1 MARRDGK
8 GNGPSGGLKAAKAG
22 GRKAGKAG
30 GRTADKGGAPATS
43 SGVARESGQ
52 PVRHGRSLTQA
63 AVEPGGGSSRPLRG
77 PIIGGRLPPGTLP
90 TKDQILEYLASAPGT
105 SGKRE
110 IGRAFGIKGG
120 DRIGLKRLLAGM
132 TEVGLL
138 AGNRKQLK
146 ERGRLPPMLVIEVGA
161 PDDEGELT
169 ARPVT
174 WDENEGPVPT
184 IRVVIS
190 ERARAAG
197 FATLGPGERILA
209 RATRVLPG
217 GDDSADY
224 TAEPVK
230 KLAREHRRLLG
241 IYKTASRASTIPGSA
256 IPGRAGGSIA
266 PIDRRDL
273 KEWPVQ
279 EMDRGEAH
287 NGDLVRY
294 EISTQRHTSRARILE
309 VIGNPGDT
317 RQVSLIAVHA
327 HGIPEDF
334 SKAALA
340 EVAELRPP
348 DLGKRTD
355 LREMPL
361 LTIDPVDARDHDD
374 AVHASPD
381 TDPRNLGGWICT
393 VAIADVAHYVRPGTR
408 LDHEAER
415 RGNSVYFPD
424 RVVPMLPERIS
435 NDLCSLRAGED
446 RACLAVAMIFD
457 ANGDKKGHTFMRAV
471 MRSPAK
477 LDYAQAQAAI
487 DGHPD
492 AVTGPLLEI
501 ALKPLWA
508 AFAVLS
514 AARDRRSPLD
524 LDLPERR
531 IVLDKEGKVERVIV
545 PERLAAHR
553 LIEEFM
559 IQANVAAAEQLE
571 AKRSPVIYRGHAE
584 PSREKLM
591 SLGQFLETLDLS
603 GPKPGSAR
611 AEQFNRIL
619 AQAKGQPYAEL
630 VNEVVLR
637 SQAQAEYTPQNYG
650 HFGLNLRRYAHFTS
664 PIRRYADLVVHRALI
679 KALGLRSDGGP
690 DGLDPEQAARLVQV
704 CETISQTERRAMAAE
719 RETTERLIAAHLV
732 DRVGARF
739 QARISGVTRSGLF
752 VRLRETG
759 ADGYIPAATLG
770 EEYFAYD
777 EDNHLLVGERSGE
790 AYRLG
795 DTVEV
800 KLVEAIPTAGA
811 LRFEMLSP
819 GTRGLVPQRKGKRAI
834 RRMGGAP
841 RGRRK

>member
-1 MARRDGK
+1 MARRNDRRTGAAGGGKTGNRRGK
-8 GNGPSGGLKAAKAG
+8 GSLDGIADRGGPKPLQ
-22 GRKAGKAG
+22 
-30 GRTADKGGAPATS
+30 GAI
-43 SGVARESGQ
+43 VA
-52 PVRHGRSLTQA
+52 
-63 AVEPGGGSSRPLRG
+63 
-77 PIIGGRLPPGTLP
+77 GRLPPGTLP
-90 TKDQILEYLASAPGT
+90 TKDQILEYLASSQSA

-120 DRIGLKRLLAGM
+120 DRIGLKRLLAEM
-132 TEVGLL
+132 AEEGLL

-146 ERGRLPPMLVIEVGA
+146 ERGRLPPMLVVEIGE
-161 PDDEGELT
+161 PDAEGELT
-169 ARPVT
+169 ARPVS
-174 WDENEGPVPT
+174 WDESEGPVPS
-184 IRVVIS
+184 IRLAVS

-197 FATLGPGERILA
+197 LGTIGPGERVLA
-209 RATRVLPG
+209 RATRAEPG
-217 GDDSADY
+217 NDDGYDY
-224 TAEPVK
+224 IAEPVK
-230 KLAREHRRLLG
+230 KLARERRRLLG
-241 IYKTASRASTIPGSA
+241 IYRASSRTTGL
-256 IPGRAGGSIA
+256 GAGGGVIA
-266 PIDRRDL
+266 PVDRRDL
-273 KEWPVQ
+273 KEWSVQ
-279 EMDRGEAH
+279 EIDRGGART
-287 NGDLVRY
+287 GDLVRY
-294 EISTQRHTSRARILE
+294 EISTLRHTSRARILE
-309 VIGNPGDT
+309 VIGNPGD
-317 RQVSLIAVHA
+317 QNQISLIAVHA

-334 SKAALA
+334 SKAALT
-340 EVAELRPP
+340 EVEALRPP
-348 DLGKRTD
+348 DLSKRVD
-355 LREMPL
+355 LRQVPL

-374 AVHASPD
+374 AVHATPD
-381 TDPRNLGGWICT
+381 ADPRNPDGWIVT

-446 RACLAVAMIFD
+446 RACLAVRMVFTA
-457 ANGDKKGHTFMRAV
+457 AGDKTGHTFMRAV

-477 LDYAQAQAAI
+477 LNYAQAQAAI
-487 DGHPD
+487 DGKPD
-492 AVTGPLLEI
+492 AATTPLLET

-508 AFAVLS
+508 AYAVL
-514 AARDRRSPLD
+514 AKARDRRSPLD

-531 IVLDKEGKVERVIV
+531 IVVGKDGTVERVFV

-571 AKRSPVIYRGHAE
+571 ARRTPVIYRAHAE

-591 SLGQFLETLDLS
+591 SLGQFLETLDLVA
-603 GPKPGSAR
+603 PKPGSAK
-611 AEQFNRIL
+611 AQQFNRIL
-619 AQAKGQPYAEL
+619 AEAKGKPYAEL

-679 KALGLRSDGGP
+679 KALGMRSDGGP
-690 DGLDPEQAARLVQV
+690 DGLDEAQAARLVQV

-719 RETTERLIAAHLV
+719 RETTERLIAAHLA

-739 QARISGVTRSGLF
+739 DARISGVTRSGLF

-759 ADGYIPAATLG
+759 ADGFIPASTLG
-770 EEYFAYD
+770 SEYFAYD
-777 EDNHLLVGERSGE
+777 EDNHLLVGEKTGE

-811 LRFEMLSP
+811 LRFEMLTE
-819 GTRGLVPQRKGKRAI
+819 GKRGLVPQRKGGKRVV

-841 RGRRK
+841 RKGSRGRH

>member
-1 MARRDGK
+1 MARRNDRRSG
-8 GNGPSGGLKAAKAG
+8 SGGEGGAG
-22 GRKAGKAG
+22 GRRGKAAS
-30 GRTADKGGAPATS
+30 GRG
-43 SGVARESGQ
+43 
-52 PVRHGRSLTQA
+52 
-63 AVEPGGGSSRPLRG
+63 PGGPAGADARGPKTLRG
-77 PIIGGRLPPGTLP
+77 SIVGGRLPPGTLP
-90 TKDQILEYLASAPGT
+90 TKDQVLEYLASAQAGG
-105 SGKRE
+105 GKRE

-120 DRIGLKRLLAGM
+120 DRIGLKRLLAEM
-132 TEVGLL
+132 TAEGLL

-146 ERGRLPPMLVIEVGA
+146 ERGRLPPMLVIEIGE

-169 ARPVT
+169 GRPVA
-174 WDENEGPVPT
+174 WDESEGPEPR
-184 IRVVIS
+184 IRVSIT
-190 ERARAAG
+190 ERARAASLG
-197 FATLGPGERILA
+197 TIGPGERVLA
-209 RATRVLPG
+209 RATPVPPG
-217 GDDSADY
+217 TGDGYDY

-230 KLAREHRRLLG
+230 KLARERRRLLG
-241 IYKTASRASTIPGSA
+241 IYRAASRSS
-256 IPGRAGGSIA
+256 GRDGGVIA

-279 EMDRGEAH
+279 EIDRGEAR

-294 EISTQRHTSRARILE
+294 EISTVRHTSRARILE
-309 VIGNPGDT
+309 VIGNPGD
-317 RQVSLIAVHA
+317 QKQISLIAVHA

-340 EVAELRPP
+340 EVEALRPP
-348 DLGKRTD
+348 DLSKRTD
-355 LREMPL
+355 LRGMPL

-374 AVHASPD
+374 AVHATPD
-381 TDPRNLGGWICT
+381 TDPRNPDGWIVT

-446 RACLAVAMIFD
+446 RACLAVRMIFT
-457 ANGDKKGHTFMRAV
+457 ANGDKTGHTFMRAV

-477 LDYAQAQAAI
+477 LNYAQAQAAI
-487 DGHPD
+487 DGKPD
-492 AVTGPLLEI
+492 DATTPLFET

-508 AFAVLS
+508 AYAVL
-514 AARDRRSPLD
+514 AKARDRRSPLD

-531 IVLDKEGKVERVIV
+531 IIVGKDGTVERVFV

-571 AKRSPVIYRGHAE
+571 ARRTPVIYRAHAE

-591 SLGQFLETLDLS
+591 SLGQFLETLDLVA
-603 GPKPGSAR
+603 PKPGSAK
-611 AEQFNRIL
+611 AQQFNRIL
-619 AQAKGQPYAEL
+619 AEAKGKPYAEL

-679 KALGLRSDGGP
+679 KALGLGP
-690 DGLDPEQAARLVQV
+690 DGLDEAQAGRLVQV

-719 RETTERLIAAHLV
+719 RETTERLIAAHLA
-732 DRVGARF
+732 DRVGAKF
-739 QARISGVTRSGLF
+739 DARISGVTRSGLF

-759 ADGYIPAATLG
+759 ADGFIPAATLG
-770 EEYFAYD
+770 TEYFAYD
-777 EDNHLLVGERSGE
+777 EDNHLLVGEKTGE

-811 LRFEMLSP
+811 LRFEMLTE
-819 GTRGLVPQRKGKRAI
+819 GKRGLIPHRKGGIRAV

-841 RGRRK
+841 RKGSRGRR